1 MATGTT
7 SARRVIAL
15 CWFSNCPPHSSVFEV
30 GCGAGAYLFELHQ
43 AGCEVAGLD
52 ASSALLHY
60 AQEVMPRG
68 RRLLA
73 EADDL
78 DPCEPFDF
86 VVACGV
92 FLYFPSLDYS
102 REVLDRMVQKARH
115 GVMILDVPDL
125 AKRDEAMAPRRR
137 MAGEEVYAQKYE
149 GLNHLYFDKAWFE
162 TNLAALGVRRMR
174 IEDQQIQGYA
184 NSTYRFNVFGWPSAV

>member
-1 MATGTT
+1 MREQLLRGTDNRSRLFAGSVKT
-7 SARRVIAL
+7 VLGDTVTEVCVDAKDLKPTNRGTHAR
-15 CWFSNCPPHSSVFEV
+15 
-30 GCGAGAYLFELHQ
+30 
-43 AGCEVAGLD
+43 
-52 ASSALLHY
+52 
-60 AQEVMPRG
+60 
-68 RRLLA
+68 
-73 EADDL
+73 
-78 DPCEPFDF
+78 
-86 VVACGV
+86 GV

-125 AKRDEAMAPRRR
+125 AKRDEAMALRRR

>member
-1 MATGTT
+1 M
-7 SARRVIAL
+7 
-15 CWFSNCPPHSSVFEV
+15 FEV